1 MILNLGTLDTITCLL
16 LTACILFAAFTGLL
30 FFFRKKTDK
39 KGDVFF
45 TTFLFTFALLLLHH
59 LLILLSVYQQHPQ
72 LLFLPVYFTLSFGPL
87 LFFSVKLWLYP
98 AYQFVWSDLKHAI
111 LPLGQLLYFL
121 IIFFSALP
129 FKIGLGRNF
138 FSPFYGGVEM
148 LLYISTF
155 YLYLYSAHRYIRYK
169 RWTLRHSQDLF
180 EKQNVLFLNRLV
192 KVLFVLFWINS
203 GYIVTDFVV
212 YQILDVNLHSLKG
225 FTRFGDLSLA
235 AMVFWVSWNGWKN
248 IFKKNKHEN

>member
-1 MILNLGTLDTITCLL
+1 MILNLGTLDTATCLL
-16 LTACILFAAFTGLL
+16 LAACLLFAAITGLF

-45 TTFLFTFALLLLHH
+45 ATLLFAFAFLLLQHVF
-59 LLILLSVYQQHPQ
+59 ILLGIYQQRPQ

-87 LFFSVKLWLYP
+87 LFFSVKLWLFPTYR
-98 AYQFVWSDLKHAI
+98 FVWSDLKHAI

-121 IIFFSALP
+121 IIFFTAVP
-129 FKIGLGRNF
+129 FKKDLGRNF
-138 FSPFYGGVEM
+138 YSPFYGGVEM
-148 LLYISTF
+148 LIYILTF
-155 YLYLYSAHRYIRYK
+155 YLYLYSAYRYIRYK
-169 RWTLRHSQDLF
+169 RGALRHSKDQLA
-180 EKQNVLFLNRLV
+180 KQNVLFLKRLV

-212 YQILDVNLHSLKG
+212 YEILNVNLHSLKG

-248 IFKKNKHEN
+248 IFFKGTGNK

>member
-16 LTACILFAAFTGLL
+16 LASCILFAMITGLL
-30 FFFRKKTDK
+30 FFFRKKSDK

-45 TTFLFTFALLLLHH
+45 GSLLFTFAFLLLHH
-59 LLILLSVYQQHPQ
+59 LFILLGIYQRNPQ
-72 LLFLPVYFTLSFGPL
+72 LLFLPIYFTLSFGPL

-98 AYQFVWSDLKHAI
+98 AYHFVLSDLKHAI

-121 IIFFSALP
+121 IICFTAVP
-129 FKIGLGRNF
+129 FKTNLGRNF

-148 LLYISTF
+148 LLFISTF

-169 RWTLRHSQDLF
+169 RWTLRHSKNPF
-180 EKQNVLFLNRLV
+180 EKQNVKFLNRLV

-235 AMVFWVSWNGWKN
+235 ALVFWVSWNGWKN
-248 IFKKNKHEN
+248 IINEKKHED